1 MFLQET
7 MFAATEAL
15 IDYAESRN
23 RTILELGLSWLAALP
38 EIPSVIAGATT
49 PEQIAANIAACSW
62 TLSDEERDAIEELRP
77 AK

>member
-7 MFAATEAL
+7 MFDATEAL

-23 RTILELGLSWLAALP
+23 RTILELGLSWLAELP

-49 PEQIAANIAACSW
+49 PEQVKRISLHVHG
-62 TLSDEERDAIEELRP
+62 LSVMRTRDFDQLNSL
-77 AK
+77 